1 MTSRIST
8 LDRRQLVLSGSASV
22 ALLALLGVPSI
33 GTAQEA
39 QAVENGWEEALAAVT
54 DGKEVVSGEL
64 ISVELP
70 EIAENGN
77 QVQYSIAVAENNGAF
92 PLSATILVTGNP
104 RPSVGTYHFSPLMG
118 QARFTSRLRLGQTQ
132 EVVVL
137 ADIGEGKI
145 AMHKQTVKVTIGGC
159 GG

>member
-1 MTSRIST
+1 MKSRIST
-8 LDRRQLVLSGSASV
+8 VDRRRVILSGSASV
-22 ALLALLGVPSI
+22 ALLALLGLPSV
-33 GTAQEA
+33 GAAQEME
-39 QAVENGWEEALAAVT
+39 AVENGWEEALAGVT
-54 DGKEVVSGEL
+54 EGKDVVDGDL

-77 QVQYSIAVAENNGAF
+77 QVQYSISVGENNGAF
-92 PLSATILVTGNP
+92 PLAATILVTGNP
-104 RPSVGTYHFSPLMG
+104 CPSVGTFHFSPLMG
-118 QARFTSRLRLGQTQ
+118 EARFTSRLRLGQTQ
-132 EVVVL
+132 EVIVL

>member
-33 GTAQEA
+33 GSAQEA

-77 QVQYSIAVAENNGAF
+77 QVQYSIAVAENNGSF

-104 RPSVGTYHFSPLMG
+104 RPSVGTYHFYPLMG